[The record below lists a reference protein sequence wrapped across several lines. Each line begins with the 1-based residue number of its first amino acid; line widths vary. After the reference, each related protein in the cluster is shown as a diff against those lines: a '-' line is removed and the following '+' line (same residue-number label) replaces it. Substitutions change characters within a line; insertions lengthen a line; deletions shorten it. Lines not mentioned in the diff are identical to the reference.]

1 MRRNAHHVKS
11 YIASKAG
18 DDGINSYILYL
29 YSGVLDVW
37 QAILNTQAG
46 CLKMTANLIG
56 AGLSVLA
63 VTFGLITGVLVKL
76 LSLEGVSILVILFY
90 RFWLS
95 LPLLFLAAFLFR
107 RTKMMQIGNR
117 KLLLMRCVL
126 GTATITLW
134 FLALRY
140 APLGL
145 AAAMF
150 QSSVLFV
157 TLLAPF
163 WLGEKVG
170 PYRWSAVLL
179 GLIGVFIITNP
190 FNADLSI
197 GVLFGVAGA
206 LLMAVLNILLRQL
219 GKTEHPVSV
228 ACWYNLFG
236 GIVIS
241 LIVLLSPYLNMG
253 LQIAWPD
260 LSQPNNDRLL
270 LLLVLLGVA
279 GSCLQVSVTS
289 SFRYGEAVVVSSL
302 RYLQVPGGG
311 VVGYLLFSE
320 EPTGL
325 ELLGAGI
332 VVSACLFILW
342 REVMLMRKHAASA
355 N

>member
-1 MRRNAHHVKS
+1 MS
-11 YIASKAG
+11 
-18 DDGINSYILYL
+18 
-29 YSGVLDVW
+29 
-37 QAILNTQAG
+37 
-46 CLKMTANLIG
+46 ANLIG

-63 VTFGLITGVLVKL
+63 VTFGLITGVLVKM
-76 LSLEGVSILVILFY
+76 LSIEGVSILVILFF

-107 RTKMMQIGNR
+107 RGQMMQIGNR

-134 FLALRY
+134 FLALAY

-170 PYRWSAVLL
+170 PYRWSAVLV

-190 FNADLSI
+190 FQAELSI

-236 GIVIS
+236 GLVIS
-241 LIVLLSPYLNMG
+241 MVVLSTPFISVIGEIN
-253 LQIAWPD
+253 WPD
-260 LSQPNNDRLL
+260 LSQPNGDRLL
-270 LLLVLLGVA
+270 ILLILLGVA

-289 SFRYGEAVVVSSL
+289 SFRYGEAVVVASL

-311 VVGYLLFSE
+311 VVGYLMFSE
-320 EPTGL
+320 RPTSL
-325 ELLGAGI
+325 ELWGAGI
-332 VVSACLFILW
+332 VVSACLFIVW
-342 REVMLMRKHAASA
+342 REVMVMRQAKLATK
-355 N
+355 